1 MSWNNIVYYIF
12 SQKATKAAGAEGPAT
27 VFLLSK
33 EGKKNRFR
41 LLTTYFLLVQK
52 VGKDTLRG
60 KTRSTS
66 NAEGRVLRSSVFSLR
81 TPRFTGA
88 QARSAAFYF
97 RRGVTGHMKPLLAAA
112 APMAVVINFRA
123 IDKRLRW
130 MFACGCGAL
139 LSAFSAN
146 SRQSSGSE
154 NRRTASYRRSQQ
166 YFYGMAVTR
175 LCQSPLRGTQGII
188 PCACFW

>member
-97 RRGVTGHMKPLLAAA
+97 RRGVTGHTKPLFTAA
-112 APMAVVINFRA
+112 APIERVKVSTA
-123 IDKRLRW
+123 IAGRLPCW
-130 MFACGCGAL
+130 FACGCCGA
-139 LSAFSAN
+139 
-146 SRQSSGSE
+146 
-154 NRRTASYRRSQQ
+154 
-166 YFYGMAVTR
+166 
-175 LCQSPLRGTQGII
+175 TQTY
-188 PCACFW
+188 CACRGCSLCIEFLDCQGQFCRPWILE